1 METIRAFIAVDI
13 PREVKE
19 KFSEAQGKLR
29 RSGADVRWVQPHNA
43 HVTLQ
48 FLGDTP
54 VEKVEDLKAALG
66 RVAASHHAFEVAI
79 EGLGVFPNP
88 RRPRV
93 VWIGVSKGANELAA
107 LQRSVGEEMRRLG
120 FQPEERAFSAHITL
134 GRVKSPKNTERLAS
148 ILEMEKGF
156 HAGHFL
162 ATEIRLIRSV
172 LSSEGPTYTALFSAS
187 LVAASG

>member
-13 PREVKE
+13 PHEVKE
-19 KFSEAQGKLR
+19 KFSAAQGTLR
-29 RSGADVRWVQPHNA
+29 GAGADVRWVQPRNA

-54 VEKVEDLKAALG
+54 VANVEEIKAALG
-66 RVAASHHAFEVAI
+66 RVAASHQAFEVAI

-93 VWIGVSKGANELAA
+93 VWIGVSRGASELAA

-120 FQPEERAFSAHITL
+120 FPPEERAFSPHITL
-134 GRVKSPKNTERLAS
+134 GRVKSPKNTDKLAS
-148 ILEMEKGF
+148 ILDAEKHF
-156 HAGHFL
+156 QAGCFL
-162 ATEIRLIRSV
+162 ATDIRLIRSV
-172 LSSEGPTYTALFSAS
+172 LSSEGPAYTTLFSAP
-187 LVAASG
+187 LL

>member
-13 PREVKE
+13 PHEVKE
-19 KFSEAQGKLR
+19 KFSEAQGRLR
-29 RSGADVRWVQPHNA
+29 RAGADVRWVQPHNA

-54 VEKVEDLKAALG
+54 VEKVEGIKAALG

-93 VWIGVSKGANELAA
+93 VWIGVSRGASELAA
-107 LQRSVGEEMRRLG
+107 LQRSVGEEIRRLG
-120 FQPEERAFSAHITL
+120 FQPEERAFSPHITL
-134 GRVKSPKNTERLAS
+134 GRVKLPKNTDKLAS
-148 ILEMEKGF
+148 LLEKENAF
-156 HAGHFL
+156 QAGHFV
-162 ATEIRLIRSV
+162 ATEVRLIRSV
-172 LSSEGPTYTALFSAS
+172 LSSEGPTYTTLFSAAM
-187 LVAASG
+187 VGAGP